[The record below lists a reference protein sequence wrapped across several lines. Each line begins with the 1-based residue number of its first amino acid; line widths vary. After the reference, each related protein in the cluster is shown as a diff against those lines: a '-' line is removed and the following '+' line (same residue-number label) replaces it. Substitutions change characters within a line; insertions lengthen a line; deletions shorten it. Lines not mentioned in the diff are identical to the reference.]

1 MFSTDDLAL
10 TGEGRE
16 ATRIEGLLWTAPD
29 TAGLQF
35 DLDSLTLETPPTDR
49 FAIGRPALTVTSAHL
64 ADVTSFFESLQVG
77 DSRMTG
83 VSLSA
88 LEETTASVTGSELA
102 ESTLRAGLSGSS
114 LQISDSTLRVSEVT
128 GSVVTLSDSTS
139 TGGSVGG
146 LSSLAVRRSELID
159 TSLAISG
166 DLLIEDSRVQL
177 PPGPLLGLDTTI
189 RRSWVTGSGD
199 LNGLVQRILVE
210 ESTVSARSGSVI
222 TLGSSGGEIELVN
235 ATVHGDIERGRV
247 LQVRFSTVIGEL
259 LETGGGPP
267 SVSVVGSYVESCGSL
282 GGPFPGFVTITA
294 SLDSDGSCVRDED
307 LGVDPQLGPLA
318 DNGGT
323 TPTYAPLFGSPLLDA
338 AGGVDCPATDQRG
351 EARPFDS
358 TGDGSPVCDVGAV
371 EAQEVIGVGGV
382 SFVAVDIV
390 EGDPLD
396 PENRPIEVSLDRVE
410 PLDVQVRVT
419 AIPPSTPQT
428 ELLQIDNDC
437 DPGVDVATFDNFDER
452 LDPGTT
458 VLPILICADEQPEGV
473 GRFEVE
479 ILAEPTQELL
489 ASATFVLSDDDLV
502 LIEGPTEVVEGG
514 VELNDI
520 PFPVDLL
527 TLSLRPERTVYDY
540 SYTLGPD
547 APAGFFRVRGVGA
560 ALVPACADSSAF
572 GGDVELGSWEGAN
585 GTGTLTTCGDPI
597 PEPPK
602 PFVIEYV
609 ASSGV
614 IVESFPVTL
623 IDDDSPVAMSASPVE
638 LDEPPASS
646 NSRVVGVPIQL
657 DQPTTRPVQ
666 VFVRLEPVFGGA
678 VPGAPGGTCEADVE
692 YLAEL
697 VNLPAGATEF
707 SVPVE
712 VCADGLLD
720 PDGSI
725 ALVVVMP
732 GAPFSDL
739 VRVPITIIDANDS
752 IPRVSVTDAVV
763 VEGDAG
769 EVFAEVD
776 LVATGGATPFAVT
789 WNARTLPTGATG
801 RPAST
806 PSDFT
811 GSTGNVIG
819 FPVGGG
825 TETISIPVQGDTIAE
840 GDELFRVTI
849 SANGAQVIDDTATV
863 RIIDDDALR
872 VSVLDAADVVEG
884 DAGTVDMTFTLVLD
898 AEPSGTVSV
907 QWETHGISGVPPDDP
922 ALATGF
928 GPDRDFDAALG
939 TATFSPG
946 GPLAREVTISV
957 RGDESDESTENVYL
971 LVRGVSGAGDPVIG
985 DGQGIGR
992 IIDDDDLP
1000 VRLDTEPPVFIGVAD
1015 LDVTIPERQSAVLVS
1030 WNIRATDDVDGE
1042 VSHTCSPAAKT
1053 SFGLGDTTVTVH
1065 AVDAAGNEAST
1076 TFVVSVAT
1084 NRDQQLTDQAG
1095 APSHGST
1102 RIAGSSRERPD
1113 SCEQPGAC
1121 RAALGARAARVAT
1134 GRRRWDGGRGTSGA
1148 RRHRGRA
1155 AHDRPAGDL
1164 AERSGPRRPLHRGG
1178 RRLSTRMHDRRDERR
1193 RPPVG
1198 NAGARCD
1205 LRSGRRRSHHRPRW
1219 R

>member
-1 MFSTDDLAL
+1 M
-10 TGEGRE
+10 
-16 ATRIEGLLWTAPD
+16 
-29 TAGLQF
+29 
-35 DLDSLTLETPPTDR
+35 
-49 FAIGRPALTVTSAHL
+49 
-64 ADVTSFFESLQVG
+64 
-77 DSRMTG
+77 
-83 VSLSA
+83 
-88 LEETTASVTGSELA
+88 
-102 ESTLRAGLSGSS
+102 
-114 LQISDSTLRVSEVT
+114 
-128 GSVVTLSDSTS
+128 
-139 TGGSVGG
+139 
-146 LSSLAVRRSELID
+146 
-159 TSLAISG
+159 
-166 DLLIEDSRVQL
+166 
-177 PPGPLLGLDTTI
+177 
-189 RRSWVTGSGD
+189 
-199 LNGLVQRILVE
+199 
-210 ESTVSARSGSVI
+210 
-222 TLGSSGGEIELVN
+222 
-235 ATVHGDIERGRV
+235 
-247 LQVRFSTVIGEL
+247 
-259 LETGGGPP
+259 
-267 SVSVVGSYVESCGSL
+267 VGSYVESCGSL
-282 GGPFPGFVTITA
+282 GGLGPSFLTVTA
-294 SLDSDGSCVRDED
+294 SLDSDGSCLDNEG

-323 TPTYAPLFGSPLLDA
+323 TPTYAREFGSPLLDA

-351 EARPFDS
+351 EARPFDA
-358 TGDGSPVCDVGAV
+358 TGDGTPVCDVGAV
-371 EAQEVIGVGGV
+371 EAQQIIGVGGV

-473 GRFEVE
+473 GSFEVE

-489 ASATFVLSDDDLV
+489 ASAMFVLSDDDLV

-547 APAGFFRVRGVGA
+547 ARRIFRVRGVGA

-623 IDDDSPVAMSASPVE
+623 IDDDSPSRSSASPVE

-646 NSRVVGVPIQL
+646 DSRVVGVPIQL
-657 DQPTTRPVQ
+657 DEPTTRPVQ

-678 VPGAPGGTCEADVE
+678 VPGAPGGACEADVE

-697 VNLPAGATEF
+697 VNLPAGATGF

-732 GAPFSDL
+732 GRRSLTSSAYPSPSSTPTT
-739 VRVPITIIDANDS
+739 RS
-752 IPRVSVTDAVV
+752 PRVSVTDAVV

-789 WNARTLPTGATG
+789 WNARTLPAGATG

-811 GSTGNVIG
+811 GSTGNVVG

-863 RIIDDDALR
+863 RIVDDDALQGVGPR
-872 VSVLDAADVVEG
+872 RRRRGRGRRRHHRHDVHPRPRRRALRNGQRAMGRPTASAVCLL
-884 DAGTVDMTFTLVLD
+884 MIRRWPL
-898 AEPSGTVSV
+898 AE
-907 QWETHGISGVPPDDP
+907 
-922 ALATGF
+922 
-928 GPDRDFDAALG
+928 RDFDAAFG
-939 TATFSPG
+939 IATFSPG
-946 GPLAREVTISV
+946 GPLSREVTISV
-957 RGDESDESTENVYL
+957 RGDESDEATENVYL
-971 LVRGVSGAGDPVIG
+971 LVRGISGPGDPVIG

-1015 LDVTIPERQSAVLVS
+1015 LDVTIPERQSEVLVS
-1030 WNIRATDDVDGE
+1030 WNIRATDDVDGA

-1053 SFGLGDTTVTVH
+1053 SFGLGDTTVTCS

-1076 TFVVSVAT
+1076 TFVVSVTT

-1095 APSHGST
+1095 APVSTVRPGSPVIVRASGFLPNSQVRAELRSEPVQLGLLRADGDGT
-1102 RIAGSSRERPD
+1102 VAAVLQVPEDTEVGQHTIALQGISPSGRVLDALFTVEVVDYPPECTIVGTSGDDRLWGTQGPDVICGLDGDDRIIG
-1113 SCEQPGAC
+1113 
-1121 RAALGARAARVAT
+1121 LGGDDLLIGGDGDDRIF
-1134 GRRRWDGGRGTSGA
+1134 GGRGDDVLRGGGGDDWLFGGTGDDVLRGGRGNDRLIGGWGADVFVGGSGIDWIVD
-1148 RRHRGRA
+1148 RRSNDIVRGRA
-1155 AHDRPAGDL
+1155 GRDVFH
-1164 AERSGPRRPLHRGG
+1164 SRRPG
-1178 RRLSTRMHDRRDERR
+1178 
-1193 RPPVG
+1193 
-1198 NAGARCD
+1198 
-1205 LRSGRRRSHHRPRW
+1205 
-1219 R
+1219 